1 MQWCSVFHSAIK
13 QESAEVSEEIRAPWS
28 HLAAV
33 PVSFFSLSRA
43 QGENSEEVKMYTW
56 SFLCSLAMRK
66 SSSLSTCFSP
76 LVW

>member
-33 PVSFFSLSRA
+33 PVSFFHCPELREKTVKKSKCMLVISLF
-43 QGENSEEVKMYTW
+43 
-56 SFLCSLAMRK
+56 SFYEK
-66 SSSLSTCFSP
+66 KFI
-76 LVW
+76 LVHIF